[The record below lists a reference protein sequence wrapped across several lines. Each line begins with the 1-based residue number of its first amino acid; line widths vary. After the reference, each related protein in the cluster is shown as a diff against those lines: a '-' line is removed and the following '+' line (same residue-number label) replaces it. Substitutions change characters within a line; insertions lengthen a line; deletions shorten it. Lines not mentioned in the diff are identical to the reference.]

1 MILRPPFIPNNTLGV
16 YDGLKSPSVHKEAR
30 DIAVDHR

>member
-16 YDGLKSPSVHKEAR
+16 YDGLKSRSIREKTR
-30 DIAVDHR
+30 DITVGHR